1 MLSIG
6 LMSGTSMDG
15 IDAALLETD
24 GSAKIKLLGSC
35 HLAYELPF
43 IRLLKTTEWAI
54 RHAKGDLVQAA
65 SIYAQLIPDYLK
77 NALMMS
83 DLEIQTCIQSMKDY
97 LSAEGSMD
105 FCLEAVIKH
114 STDLHAKTVQKLLE
128 KTGYSVTNIDVVGYH
143 GQAMY
148 HQPNQKIS
156 VIVGDGQALAN
167 HLKITVVNDF
177 RSADIALGGQ
187 GAPFAPLYHQA
198 LVLHDQPI
206 PAVVVNC
213 GGIANVTVISSAAP
227 NDLIALDTG
236 PGNVLMDQLVRQRT
250 KGAENM
256 DRDGHYGAK
265 GKVHPAVLK
274 ALYEKAVLQAGRS
287 YLLKPA
293 PKSLDSGDLQLI
305 PELAAL
311 SLMDACATLAQFTA
325 ETIVQG
331 VEALGVSMPSH
342 WILAGGGWNNPV
354 IYKAL
359 ATCVASKLG
368 RAATILHADE
378 IAWHSQSLEAQMFA
392 YYAVCCLQRKPIS
405 FPGTTGVARPTC
417 GGVCHMPQQ
426 TIDTDLSDKFF

>member
-24 GSAKIKLLGSC
+24 GAAKMKLLGHC
-35 HLAYELPF
+35 HLAYALPF
-43 IRLLKTTEWAI
+43 IRLLKTAEWAI
-54 RHAKGDLVQAA
+54 RHAKGDLVQAE
-65 SIYAQLIPDYLK
+65 SIYAEVIPAYLK

-83 DLEIQTCIQSMKDY
+83 DVEIQTCVQSMKDY
-97 LSAEGSMD
+97 LSAEGRID
-105 FCLEAVIKH
+105 FCVEAIIQH
-114 STDLHAKTVQKLLE
+114 STDLHAKAVQKLLE
-128 KTGYSVTNIDVVGYH
+128 KTGYSATDIDVVGYH

-148 HQPNQKIS
+148 HQPAHKIS

-198 LVLHDQPI
+198 LVLPDQPI

-213 GGIANVTVISSAAP
+213 GGIANVTVIRSADP

-236 PGNVLMDQLVRQRT
+236 PGNVLIDQLVRQRT

-265 GKVHPAVLK
+265 GQVHPGVLK
-274 ALYEKAVLQAGRS
+274 VLYEKAVLQAGRS

-311 SLMDACATLAQFTA
+311 SVMDACATLAQFTA
-325 ETIVQG
+325 ETIVQA
-331 VEALGVSMPSH
+331 VEALGTSMPSH

-354 IYKAL
+354 IYNAL
-359 ATCVASKLG
+359 AACLAGKLG
-368 RAATILHADE
+368 HAATMLHADK

-392 YYAVCCLQRKPIS
+392 YYAVCCLQQKPIS
-405 FPGTTGVARPTC
+405 FPSTTGVASPTC
-417 GGVCHMPQQ
+417 GGVIYRCA
-426 TIDTDLSDKFF
+426 

>member
-24 GSAKIKLLGSC
+24 GAAKMKLLGHC

-43 IRLLKTTEWAI
+43 IRLLKTAEWAI
-54 RHAKGDLVQAA
+54 RQAKGDLVQAA
-65 SIYAQLIPDYLK
+65 SIYSEAMRVYLTQ
-77 NALMMS
+77 ALTMNTT
-83 DLEIQTCIQSMKDY
+83 DIDACVQAMKDY

-105 FCLEAVIKH
+105 FCLKAVVKH
-114 STDLHAKTVQKLLE
+114 STDLHAKAVQKLLQ
-128 KTGYSVTNIDVVGYH
+128 KTGYNASDIDVVGYH

-206 PAVVVNC
+206 PTVVVNC
-213 GGIANVTVISSAAP
+213 GGIANVTVIRSAEP

-236 PGNVLMDQLVRQRT
+236 PGNVLIDQLVRQRT
-250 KGAENM
+250 TGAENM
-256 DRDGHYGAK
+256 DRDGRYGAK
-265 GKVHPAVLK
+265 GKVHSAVLK
-274 ALYEKAVLQAGRS
+274 ALYEKAVLQAGHP

-331 VEALGVSMPSH
+331 VAALGISMPSH

-359 ATCVASKLG
+359 AACLSRPLG
-368 RAATILHADE
+368 HAATILHADE
-378 IAWHSQSLEAQMFA
+378 IGWHSQSLEAQMFA
-392 YYAVCCLQRKPIS
+392 YYAVCCLQQKPIS

-417 GGVCHMPQQ
+417 GGICHVPQQ
-426 TIDTDLSDKFF
+426 TVDTFC

>member
-24 GSAKIKLLGSC
+24 GATKIKLLGSC
-35 HLAYELPF
+35 HLAYALPF
-43 IRLLKTTEWAI
+43 IRLLKTAEWAI
-54 RHAKGDLVQAA
+54 RQAKGDLVQAA
-65 SIYAQLIPDYLK
+65 SIYAETIPEYLK
-77 NALMMS
+77 NALTMS
-83 DLEIQTCIQSMKDY
+83 DSEIQTCVQSMKDY
-97 LSAEGSMD
+97 LSAQGGID
-105 FCLEAVIKH
+105 FCLEAVIQH
-114 STDLHAKTVQKLLE
+114 STNLHARAVQQLLAQ
-128 KTGYSVTNIDVVGYH
+128 TGYRPTDIEVVGYH

-148 HQPNQKIS
+148 HQPLHGVSI
-156 VIVGDGQALAN
+156 IVGDGQVLAN
-167 HLKITVVNDF
+167 HLKIKVVNDF

-213 GGIANVTVISSAAP
+213 GGIANVTVISSADP

-265 GKVHPAVLK
+265 GKVHPGVLK
-274 ALYEKAVLQAGRS
+274 VLYEKAVLQAGRA
-287 YLLKPA
+287 YLLKPP

-331 VEALGVSMPSH
+331 VEALDRSMPSH
-342 WILAGGGWNNPV
+342 WILAGGGWSNPV
-354 IYKAL
+354 IYNAL
-359 ATCVASKLG
+359 AACLARKLG
-368 RAATILHADE
+368 RAAIILHADM
-378 IAWHSQSLEAQMFA
+378 ISWHSQSLEAQMFA
-392 YYAVCCLQRKPIS
+392 YYAVCCLQQKPIS
-405 FPGTTGVARPTC
+405 FPGTTGVAKPTC
-417 GGVCHMPQQ
+417 GGVCHMPR
-426 TIDTDLSDKFF
+426 

>member
-24 GSAKIKLLGSC
+24 GAAKIKLLGHG

-43 IRLLKTTEWAI
+43 IRLLKTAEWAI
-54 RHAKGDLVQAA
+54 RQAKGDLVQAA
-65 SIYAQLIPDYLK
+65 SIYTQIIPDYLK

-83 DLEIQTCIQSMKDY
+83 DSEILACIQSMKDY

-105 FCLEAVIKH
+105 FCLEAVIQH
-114 STDLHAKTVQKLLE
+114 STNLHARAVQQLLAQ
-128 KTGYSVTNIDVVGYH
+128 TGYRANDIDVVGYH

-148 HQPNQKIS
+148 HQPLHS
-156 VIVGDGQALAN
+156 VSIIVGDGQVLAN
-167 HLKITVVNDF
+167 HLKIKVVNDF

-198 LVLHDQPI
+198 LVLHDQPS

-213 GGIANVTVISSAAP
+213 GGIANITVISSADP
-227 NDLIALDTG
+227 NDLIAFDTG

-274 ALYEKAVLQAGRS
+274 LLYEKAVLQAGRS

-305 PELAAL
+305 PELATL

-331 VEALGVSMPSH
+331 VEALDVSMPSH

-354 IYKAL
+354 IYNAL
-359 ATCVASKLG
+359 AACLARKLG
-368 RAATILHADE
+368 RAAIILHADV
-378 IAWHSQSLEAQMFA
+378 INWHSQSLEAQMFA
-392 YYAVCCLQRKPIS
+392 YYAVCCLQQKPIS
-405 FPGTTGVARPTC
+405 FPGTTGVAKPTC
-417 GGVCHMPQQ
+417 GGVCHAPQQ
-426 TIDTDLSDKFF
+426 TVHTLF

>member
-24 GSAKIKLLGSC
+24 GAAKMKLLGHG

-43 IRLLKTTEWAI
+43 IILLKTAEWAI
-54 RHAKGDLVQAA
+54 RHAKGDLVQAE
-65 SIYAQLIPDYLK
+65 SIYAETIPAYLK

-83 DLEIQTCIQSMKDY
+83 DSEIQTCIQSMKDY
-97 LSAEGSMD
+97 LSAEGCID
-105 FCLEAVIKH
+105 FCVEAVIKH
-114 STDLHAKTVQKLLE
+114 STDLHAKAVQKLLE
-128 KTGYSVTNIDVVGYH
+128 KTGYSATDIDVVGYH

-198 LVLHDQPI
+198 LLLRDLM

-213 GGIANVTVISSAAP
+213 GGIANVTVIRSADP
-227 NDLIALDTG
+227 RDLIALDTG
-236 PGNVLMDQLVRQRT
+236 PGNVLIDQLVRQRT
-250 KGAENM
+250 KGEENM
-256 DRDGHYGAK
+256 DRDGRYGAK

-274 ALYEKAVLQAGRS
+274 VLYEKAVLQAGRS

-293 PKSLDSGDLQLI
+293 PKSLDSGDLELI

-331 VEALGVSMPSH
+331 VEALGISMPSH

-359 ATCVASKLG
+359 AACLARQLG
-368 RAATILHADE
+368 HAATMLHADE
-378 IAWHSQSLEAQMFA
+378 IGWHSQSLEAQMFA
-392 YYAVCCLQRKPIS
+392 YYAVCCLQHKPIS
-405 FPGTTGVARPTC
+405 FPGTTGVASPTC
-417 GGVCHMPQQ
+417 GGVCYMPQQ
-426 TIDTDLSDKFF
+426 TTETFC